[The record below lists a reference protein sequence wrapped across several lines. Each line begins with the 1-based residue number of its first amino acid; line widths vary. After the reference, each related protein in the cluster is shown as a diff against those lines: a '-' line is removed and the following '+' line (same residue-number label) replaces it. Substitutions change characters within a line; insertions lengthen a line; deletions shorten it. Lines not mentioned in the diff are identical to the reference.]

1 MEETIVY
8 LNNLLKD
15 NDTVVIGLSGGPDSM
30 CLLNILLSLKK
41 KLNIICAHINHN
53 IREESKDELEF
64 VTNYCKERNLTIET
78 TTFEKKNSLSNYS
91 EQELREKRY
100 EFFEQIIN
108 KHGADYLFTAHHG
121 DDLIET
127 VLMRLTRGSTIKGY
141 SGFQTETQKENYK
154 IIKPL
159 IYTTKESIDE
169 YNKENNI
176 PSVID
181 KTNKEDIYTRNRYRN
196 HILPFLKKENKN
208 IHLKYLKF
216 SKELN
221 EYYEFVNTLVNKELS
236 KRYKDNILNITNYN
250 ELEKLFQTK
259 IIENVLDS
267 IYIDNLYLVNDR
279 HVELILDMIN
289 SSKPNIEVNLP
300 ANVRVIKSY
309 NELKIT
315 KKDKKVSEY
324 NILLSEVTAIPNGH
338 EIRMINKTDEKSNC
352 YLKLNSKD
360 VSLPLYVRNK
370 KDGDKMVVKNMNSSK
385 KIKDIFIDE
394 KIPKEDREL
403 YPIVVDN
410 NGNILWIPGIKKS
423 KFDASNEENYDIIL
437 KYN

>member
-1 MEETIVY
+1 MKETIVY

-15 NDTVVIGLSGGPDSM
+15 NDTIVIGLSGGPDSM
-30 CLLNILLSLKK
+30 CLLDILLSLKK

-64 VTNYCKERNLTIET
+64 VKKYCEDKNITIET
-78 TTFEKKNSLSNYS
+78 TTFAKKSNESNYS

-100 EFFEQIIN
+100 EYFVQIIN
-108 KHGADYLFTAHHG
+108 KHNADYLFTAHHG

-127 VLMRLTRGSTIKGY
+127 VLMRLTRGSTLKGY
-141 SGFQTETQKENYK
+141 SGFQVETQKENYK
-154 IIKPL
+154 VIKPL
-159 IYTTKESIDE
+159 IYTTKDEIDE
-169 YNKENNI
+169 YNKENNV

-196 HILPFLKKENKN
+196 HILPFLKNENKN
-208 IHLKYLKF
+208 VHLKYLKF

-221 EYYEFVNTLVNKELS
+221 EYYEFVNTLINKELD
-236 KRYKDNILNITNYN
+236 KRYKNNILDITEFNK
-250 ELEKLFQTK
+250 LEKLFQTK

-279 HVELILDMIN
+279 HVELIIDMIN
-289 SSKPNIEVNLP
+289 SSKPNIEINLP

-309 NELKIT
+309 NQLKIT
-315 KKDKKVSEY
+315 KSDKKITEY

-338 EIRMINKTDEKSNC
+338 EIRMIDKTDEKSN
-352 YLKLNSKD
+352 YYIKLNSKD
-360 VSLPLYVRNK
+360 ISLPLYVRNK
-370 KDGDKMVVKNMNSSK
+370 KIGDKMIIKNMESYK
-385 KIKDIFIDE
+385 KVKDIFIDE
-394 KIPKEDREL
+394 KVTKEERDL
-403 YPIVVDN
+403 YPIVVDS

-423 KFDASNEENYDIIL
+423 KFDASKEENYDIIL
-437 KYN
+437 WYN

>member
-1 MEETIVY
+1 MKETIVY

-15 NDTVVIGLSGGPDSM
+15 NDTIVIGLSGGPDSM
-30 CLLNILLSLKK
+30 CLLDILLSLKK

-64 VTNYCKERNLTIET
+64 VKKYCEDKNITIET
-78 TTFEKKNSLSNYS
+78 TTFTKKSNESNYS

-100 EFFEQIIN
+100 EYFVQIIN
-108 KHGADYLFTAHHG
+108 KHNADYLFTAHHG

-127 VLMRLTRGSTIKGY
+127 VLMRLTRGSTLKGY
-141 SGFQTETQKENYK
+141 SGFQVETQKENYK
-154 IIKPL
+154 VIKPL
-159 IYTTKESIDE
+159 IYTTKDEIDE
-169 YNKENNI
+169 YNKENNV

-208 IHLKYLKF
+208 VHLKYLKF

-221 EYYEFVNTLVNKELS
+221 EYYEFVNTLINKELD
-236 KRYKDNILNITNYN
+236 KRYKNNILDITEFNK
-250 ELEKLFQTK
+250 LEKLFQTK

-279 HVELILDMIN
+279 HVELIIDMIN
-289 SSKPNIEVNLP
+289 SSKPNIEINLP

-309 NELKIT
+309 NQLKIT
-315 KKDKKVSEY
+315 KSDKKITEY

-338 EIRMINKTDEKSNC
+338 EIRMIDKTDEKSN
-352 YLKLNSKD
+352 YYIKLNSKD
-360 VSLPLYVRNK
+360 ISLPLYVRNK
-370 KDGDKMVVKNMNSSK
+370 KIGDKMIIKNMESYK
-385 KIKDIFIDE
+385 KVKDIFIDE
-394 KIPKEDREL
+394 KVPKEERDL
-403 YPIVVDN
+403 YPIVVDS

-423 KFDASNEENYDIIL
+423 KFDASKEENYDIIL
-437 KYN
+437 WYN